1 MMDEEWFDEIF
12 VSSNFTQVFC
22 TQHEL
27 DNYLNSLILLAIPKE
42 MSIVFT
48 RKKLNKKYTKKEIIN
63 ATPDQIKLMIDM
75 TGTLSH

>member
-1 MMDEEWFDEIF
+1 MDEEWFDEIF

-48 RKKLNKKYTKKEIIN
+48 RKKLNKKYTKKEIIK